1 MIMEGDMEMTIDEKK
16 FEELPSKEPK
26 FTLKLK
32 TFWENYRKNWLWI
45 NIGGYLSGLLF
56 IWFLFFKGIFS
67 LWISILVTIVIPLGI
82 FLRSKIKLVK
92 HPIMINKIWL
102 IGIVGF
108 LITDVFWLLSM
119 YLLFTAPWAPIDQNQ
134 IPHWEGY
141 SIFAVIFVGIYV
153 IVGYFL
159 YRFGEKREWHIPPC
173 Y

>member
-1 MIMEGDMEMTIDEKK
+1 
-16 FEELPSKEPK
+16 
-26 FTLKLK
+26 
-32 TFWENYRKNWLWI
+32 
-45 NIGGYLSGLLF
+45 
-56 IWFLFFKGIFS
+56 
-67 LWISILVTIVIPLGI
+67 LGI

-141 SIFAVIFVGIYV
+141 SILAVIFVGIYV